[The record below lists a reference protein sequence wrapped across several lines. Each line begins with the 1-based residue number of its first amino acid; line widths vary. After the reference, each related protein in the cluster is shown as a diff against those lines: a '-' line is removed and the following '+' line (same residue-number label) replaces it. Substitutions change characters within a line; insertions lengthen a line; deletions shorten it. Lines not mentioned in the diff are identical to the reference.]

1 MGAEE
6 NINEKSLAL
15 ILNYN
20 KIILS
25 KIFFSLQYKLSP
37 NHILKSKFELKTLTL
52 ADCNVKHSLVLKVE
66 VETCSLKD
74 NRSHI
79 H

>member
-15 ILNYN
+15 ILKYN

-37 NHILKSKFELKTLTL
+37 NHILKSKFE
-52 ADCNVKHSLVLKVE
+52 CNES
-66 VETCSLKD
+66 
-74 NRSHI
+74 
-79 H
+79 